1 MPRPRKYRKVCQL
14 LEIKEFQPVG
24 ENLCRFAVILSVD
37 EYEAIRLI
45 DKQGG
50 SQEQCGKYMQI
61 ARTTVQLIYDSA
73 RK

>member
-1 MPRPRKYRKVCQL
+1 MPRPRKYRKVCH
-14 LEIKEFQPVG
+14 
-24 ENLCRFAVILSVD
+24 LCRSAVILSVD
-37 EYEAIRLI
+37 EYETIRLI
-45 DKQGG
+45 DKQGV